1 MSGPAAVGALVLL
14 LGVASAR
21 GAAGVPPDGENR
33 EPEALSE
40 ADARRLFLGFITD
53 PKNLIRSC
61 LFLGG
66 IQVDGITE
74 KREFATARIRYRIQ
88 CSQEE
93 ITMPPLTR
101 TLREDFI
108 YRHSGM
114 HWEILGRAVEL
125 PPSMKGEGKAVP
137 PAGARKAV
145 DPLDRDRKAIAGQVL
160 SWAAL
165 GRRPP
170 GIEDPFPGAD
180 LLPRGGPILVS
191 SESLGGV
198 SSLAL
203 PGREVLVLSPEALL
217 QRSVLE
223 GERVW
228 VRFDLMEIG
237 RGSARAEVSIVALLL
252 PAPPPGG
259 ERTRTRSRIEADF
272 SRQGKDWVLTKYRQ
286 RTGGKAR

>member
-1 MSGPAAVGALVLL
+1 MNRSGAVGALVLL
-14 LGVASAR
+14 LGIAPAR
-21 GAAGVPPDGENR
+21 GAGAVPPGGETG
-33 EPEALSE
+33 EPEVLSE
-40 ADARRLFLGFITD
+40 AGARRLFLGFITD

-66 IQVDGITE
+66 IRVEGVTR
-74 KREFATARIRYRIQ
+74 KGEFATARIRYRIQ

-93 ITMPPLTR
+93 ITMPPLAR

-125 PPSMKGEGKAVP
+125 PPSMKGEGKPAP

-180 LLPRGGPILVS
+180 VLPRGGPILVS

-223 GERVW
+223 GEQVW

-237 RGSARAEVSIVALLL
+237 RESARAEVSIVAPLL
-252 PAPPPGG
+252 PPPPAGR

-272 SRQGKDWVLTKYRQ
+272 SRQGKDWVLTKYR
-286 RTGGKAR
+286 RRAGGDTR